1 MSTMAASAVPSSVSV
16 LALHLHP
23 SLLPVLSSALTMA
36 RDGGVNGRVL
46 LLVRRESMEE
56 AGVAEALEEWE
67 GGDLERVDVKYV
79 EGAEDVRRF
88 AAAAHMAEARYGTIL
103 VDRLAE
109 TVARGQPA
117 GTTAQARDLALAKA
131 VALLR
136 NAAAFH
142 GARLVVGHA
151 VPDGGRLDSTDAALT
166 LSCGAH
172 LRLDAD
178 PPRWDCV
185 ETTL

>member
-1 MSTMAASAVPSSVSV
+1 MAASAVPSSVSV
-16 LALHLHP
+16 LALHSHP
-23 SLLPVLSSALTMA
+23 SALPVLSSALTMA
-36 RDGGVNGRVL
+36 RDGRVL
-46 LLVRRESMEE
+46 LLVRREAMEE

-88 AAAAHMAEARYGTIL
+88 AAAAHMAEARYGAIL